1 MVQLKANPRS
11 HIESKEAPASYP
23 STACSGKLSLL
34 CEPSLTRPD
43 SSQQWIRPR
52 VMNPRPI
59 TLEPPLGL
67 QACVTKLGNQSCCL
81 QLETNLITN
90 KKKSCSTSITIA
102 PSDLAEQPEL
112 FPTNSPELG
121 MGAKASESGHC
132 GGASVGKNEDIPGA
146 FTRGKTAGEAEIA
159 GSLATVC
166 KLDKKMTNGTTEAN
180 NLELVVDMD
189 EV

>member
-1 MVQLKANPRS
+1 MVQLQAWSGQAGIKPARDPTTCDEPTSHNLKAPTRVTSLHYQARQSN
-11 HIESKEAPASYP
+11 
-23 STACSGKLSLL
+23 SLL
-34 CEPSLTRPD
+34 
-43 SSQQWIRPR
+43 
-52 VMNPRPI
+52 
-59 TLEPPLGL
+59 TLYLNKTFWYNL
-67 QACVTKLGNQSCCL
+67 SV
-81 QLETNLITN
+81 ETNLITN
-90 KKKSCSTSITIA
+90 KKKNCSTSITIA

-166 KLDKKMTNGTTEAN
+166 KLDKKMTNGTTAAN